1 MCGLTGGECNGGPD
15 VGTGLGWQAS
25 IGRLSFYELPI
36 MLVSKHVQRTSI
48 AVALVFAL
56 AASVVAE
63 DGAPLNWVPPSC
75 NAVAVIHMR
84 KLVNSPM
91 GRKQKWSDKVRGA
104 YAEGLLSAPPW
115 VKEAVR
121 ATTFGSM
128 AAGRSVSYSMYA
140 MDQQSI
146 MGDIVRHEKAS
157 SEKIAGA
164 FACLSP
170 RGIYFVQLAPGILG
184 AVQPPDR
191 QAVSAWVRSGAASN
205 ESNLS
210 PYLKTALDTPD
221 NALIVIAVDLTDML
235 NPPQVRAWLA
245 ASPHLKVRKN
255 LDEVAALVASI
266 RGARLSVNVTDTAN
280 AQLVLDFENPIS
292 NQSLLR
298 EVVLQWLDDAG
309 AQTEIIGQA
318 RTSVVKKSFAFEAPL
333 NEPALR
339 RLLSLIQSPHLP
351 GKDETA
357 NLEHA
362 APNVVAT
369 AAYYDSVCD
378 LLNSLIRKNENAV
391 NYEKTALWHET
402 FAKKIANLSTT
413 GVDPE
418 LAAWGRDVSGKLMA
432 LASSLR
438 GVRVEVNKLEN
449 SIRVNTSTDYSW
461 YANSAESGPMYFP
474 SWVHTQSNEGDV
486 RAQQQDV
493 IAKNADQREMI
504 WSMLRNATAQ
514 VAHDMEYKYN
524 IKLKLPN

>member
-1 MCGLTGGECNGGPD
+1 MP
-15 VGTGLGWQAS
+15 
-25 IGRLSFYELPI
+25 
-36 MLVSKHVQRTSI
+36 VSNEFTRSSI
-48 AVALVFAL
+48 ALAIVLAM
-56 AASVVAE
+56 AASSVAD

-75 NAVAVIHMR
+75 NAVALIHMR

-91 GRKQKWSDKVRGA
+91 GKKQKWSDKVRRA

-128 AAGRSVSYSMYA
+128 SAGRPLSYSMFA
-140 MDQQSI
+140 MDQQAI
-146 MGDIVRHEKAS
+146 IADIAKHERAS
-157 SEKIAGA
+157 SEKIGGS

-191 QAVSAWVRSGAASN
+191 RAVSAWVRTGAAN
-205 ESNLS
+205 GESNLS
-210 PYLKTALDTPD
+210 PFLKTALKMPD

-245 ASPHLKVRKN
+245 ASPRLNVRKN
-255 LDEVAALVASI
+255 LDEMAALVASI
-266 RGARLSVNVTDTAN
+266 RGARLSVNVADTAN
-280 AQLVLDFENPIS
+280 ARLVLDFDKPIG

-309 AQTEIIGQA
+309 AQTGVLAQA
-318 RTSVVKKSFAFEAPL
+318 RTSVENKSFAFEAPL
-333 NEPALR
+333 DDSGLR

-357 NLEHA
+357 NLENA
-362 APNVVAT
+362 APNPVAT
-369 AAYYDSVCD
+369 ANYYGSVCD
-378 LLNSLIRKNENAV
+378 LLNSLIRKNQNAV
-391 NYEKTALWHET
+391 NYDKTALWHET
-402 FAKKIANLSTT
+402 FAKKIADLSTT
-413 GVDPE
+413 GVDLE

-432 LASSLR
+432 LAGSLR
-438 GVRVEVNKLEN
+438 GVPVEVNKLEN

-461 YANSAESGPMYFP
+461 YANSAENGPMYFP
-474 SWVHTQSNEGDV
+474 TWIHSQNNVGDV
-486 RAQQQDV
+486 RAQQEDV
-493 IAKNADQREMI
+493 IAKNADQREAI
-504 WSMLRNATAQ
+504 WSMLRNSTAQ
-514 VAHDMEYKYN
+514 VAHDMEYKYK